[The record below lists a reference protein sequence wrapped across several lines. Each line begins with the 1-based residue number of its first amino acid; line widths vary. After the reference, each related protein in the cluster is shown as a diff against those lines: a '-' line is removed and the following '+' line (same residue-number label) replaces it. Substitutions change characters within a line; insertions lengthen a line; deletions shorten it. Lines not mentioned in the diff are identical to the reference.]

1 MEPKKNENGAAVQ
14 QQAPQTPAV
23 IERNICDSVLTR
35 VGQYQNAKEIRLPD
49 NYSPENALKS
59 AFLILK
65 ETVDRDK
72 KPVLESCTRESI
84 ANTLLDMVVQG
95 LSPVKKQCYF
105 IAYGNRLQLSRS
117 YQGGIVVA
125 KRVGLKEIVAN
136 VIYEG
141 DTFEYEINPENGR
154 KRLLKHDQDFMNID
168 LKKIKGAYAVY
179 ELTDGTKDLELM
191 NIVQIRKAWE
201 QGASKGASGAHNN
214 FTDEMCKKTVYG
226 RACKSIIN
234 SSDDANLFNDNEEEN
249 DADVKPI
256 ANIEEIAFTDITG
269 QKEIP
274 QAAEPI
280 KAEPAPV
287 IPQAQETPK
296 DLFDANSRKPGF

>member
-1 MEPKKNENGAAVQ
+1 MDPKKNENGAAAQ
-14 QQAPQTPAV
+14 QQPPQVPAIV
-23 IERNICDSVLTR
+23 EKNICDNVLAR
-35 VGQYQNAKEIRLPD
+35 VNQFQQAREIRLPE
-49 NYSPENALKS
+49 NYSAENALKS

-72 KPVLESCTRESI
+72 KPVLESCTKESI

-105 IAYGNRLQLSRS
+105 IAYGNKLQLSRS
-117 YQGGIVVA
+117 YQGSIVVA
-125 KRVGLKEIVAN
+125 KRVGLKDIVSN

-141 DTFEYEINPENGR
+141 DAFEYEINPETGR

-168 LKKIKGAYAVY
+168 LKKIKGAYALY
-179 ELTDGTKDLELM
+179 ELTDGTKDMELM
-191 NIVQIRKAWE
+191 NINQIHKAWE
-201 QGASKGASGAHNN
+201 QGAAKGNSGAHTN

-234 SSDDANLFNDNEEEN
+234 SSDDANLFNEDDDEKII
-249 DADVKPI
+249 DAKPQV
-256 ANIEEIAFTDITG
+256 NIEEIGFTDLSE

-274 QAAEPI
+274 QVSEPLSVTD
-280 KAEPAPV
+280 EPAPV
-287 IPQAQETPK
+287 KETPK